1 MPQMFSTTIGVASGL
16 ARRASGAVLRPALG
30 GVLALGVVAGAALLL
45 PASVPSVLAAPEPDP
60 VPRKWQLTVDA
71 GALRVMQV
79 TLKTKDGTPD
89 PRQYYVLTYK
99 VSNNTGQDLLFTPS
113 FELATDEGD
122 LMRSGRDVPAE
133 ATKAILDMLENPLM
147 QDQVS
152 IVGMLLQGEENA
164 KDGVAIWPVP
174 REHVRQLE
182 VYANGFSGETQAME
196 VFDAATKTTKRVL
209 LRKTLQL
216 RYTPLGE
223 VQASAE
229 PLPVQEQRW
238 IMR

>member
-1 MPQMFSTTIGVASGL
+1 MALPAGVLNLRVLAARSVVGACVLATIGAVA
-16 ARRASGAVLRPALG
+16 VPAF
-30 GVLALGVVAGAALLL
+30 VS
-45 PASVPSVLAAPEPDP
+45 PAPAIAAPEPDP
-60 VPRKWQLTVDA
+60 VPRRWQLSIEP
-71 GALRVMQV
+71 GAMRVMKA
-79 TLKTKDGTPD
+79 TLTAKDGVQET
-89 PRQYYVLTYK
+89 RQYYVLTYK

-122 LMRSGRDVPAE
+122 LLRSGRDVPAD
-133 ATKAILDMLENPLM
+133 ATKAIMDALENELL

-164 KDGVAIWPVP
+164 KEGVVIWPVP
-174 REHVRQLE
+174 RDHVRQLE

-196 VFDAATKTTKRVL
+196 VYDPATQAMKRVL
-209 LRKTLQL
+209 LRKTLQI

-223 VQASAE
+223 VQTSSE
-229 PLPVQEQRW
+229 PLPVLEQRW